1 MSEPWNKYDLTAA
14 RRHGR
19 PGREVRPSSITIDCH
34 AHIFTEAAA
43 DYVAGHMD
51 VARTPTIKGAVPET
65 VALQRKQGAD
75 RTPLMVPGGMDR
87 RLADMEAMGLDM
99 QLVMP
104 APYQCYY
111 AVEPE
116 VGVKAARMVNEGV
129 ADYIAKR
136 TDRFA
141 ALGTVPLQDG
151 KAAAEE
157 LEYCMTKLG
166 FRGVQILTNINGR
179 EISDPDTAPFWA
191 AAERLG
197 AVISIHPA
205 GFTQA
210 ERLSRFYFNNVIGNP
225 FDTNLAL
232 HYLIFDGVMERHP
245 DLKVLAVHGGGYL
258 AAYSGRID
266 HAWGARSDAH
276 GDLPNP
282 PSTYLKRVWV
292 DTIIFTTHQLEALVK
307 VFGADK
313 VMMGTDYPFDMGE
326 YDPIGHVVETGL
338 DPAVTEAVVVGTAA
352 KLFGMGG

>member
-14 RRHGR
+14 RTHGR
-19 PGREVRPSSITIDCH
+19 PGREVRPTSVTIDCH
-34 AHIFTEAAA
+34 AHIFTDAAA
-43 DYVAGHMD
+43 DYVATHMN
-51 VARTPTIKGAVPET
+51 VARTPTIKGAVAET
-65 VALQRKQGAD
+65 VVLQKKQGAD
-75 RTPLMVPGGMDR
+75 RTPLMLPGGMDR
-87 RLADMEAMGLDM
+87 RLADMEKMGLDM

-129 ADYIAKR
+129 AEYIVNR

-141 ALGTVPLQDG
+141 ALGTVAMQDG
-151 KAAAEE
+151 KAAADE
-157 LEYCMTKLG
+157 LEYCMTELG

-179 EISDPDTAPFWA
+179 EISDPDTAPFWRA
-191 AAERLG
+191 ADRLG
-197 AVISIHPA
+197 AV
-205 GFTQA
+205 
-210 ERLSRFYFNNVIGNP
+210 
-225 FDTNLAL
+225 DTNLAL
-232 HYLIFDGVMERHP
+232 HYLIFDGVLERHP
-245 DLKVLAVHGGGYL
+245 NLKVLAVHGGGYL

-276 GDLPNP
+276 GNLPHP

-292 DTIIFTTHQLEALVK
+292 DTIVFTTHQLEALVK
-307 VFGADK
+307 VFGAER

-338 DPAVTEAVVVGTAA
+338 DDKMTKAVVGGNAA
-352 KLFGMGG
+352 KLFRMGG